1 LLSNVQKYRSNYK
14 KKTVTPEPRSPRL
27 AAAPRMMSSNSSKHW
42 SADRTADLAALAV
55 LASVAIIAA
64 LTFRAYGMGWDDYTH
79 AEYGDLLLSLY
90 GSGFRD
96 TRALSFVNLYMYG
109 GGFDMLAALLAKV
122 LPFTLFE
129 TRRLAG
135 AVVGLLGL
143 FIVWRVARRVGGSK
157 AGLFALVL
165 LCISPLYYGHMYMN
179 PKDAPFAVA
188 MALLLLGL
196 VRAFEEYPRPQP
208 ATVAIFAI
216 GLGLS
221 VGTRV
226 IGGISAL
233 YAAAALLFVCGIEMR
248 AMGARVAA
256 IRMGHFI
263 LALIPGLVLA
273 YCVMALIWPWSVI
286 APLNPFRATEYFSHF
301 FEKPWKEMF
310 DGVAI
315 LVPDMPRTYLPTL
328 FALKEPEIVLL
339 LSSVG
344 TAGALLAAM
353 RRGLPTS
360 HRATLLLIALAA
372 VLPVV
377 VTVIARPAM
386 YNGIR
391 HFVFIVPPL
400 AVLGGLAGAWLWQRL
415 ARFGQPAL
423 AGAALVAIAG
433 VSSPIIEMVR
443 LHPYQYTHFN
453 HLAGGVKAADDHY
466 MLDYWGLAFKQAAD
480 ELHAKLTLGL
490 ESPAP
495 RQRWRIAVCG
505 PHHPASVELG
515 PEFMTT
521 YDTKGA
527 DFALMLG
534 EFYCAEYK
542 APILVEIKREG
553 VVYARVYDIRGRS
566 VSGVF
571 VN

>member
-1 LLSNVQKYRSNYK
+1 MHKSRPNK
-14 KKTVTPEPRSPRL
+14 KDNITRENSL
-27 AAAPRMMSSNSSKHW
+27 AASRHPARTMLPNSSKYW
-42 SADRTADLAALAV
+42 SADRTADVAAVAVLLAV
-55 LASVAIIAA
+55 AAIAG
-64 LTFRAYGMGWDDYTH
+64 LTFRDYGLGWDDYTH

-122 LPFTLFE
+122 SPFALFE

-135 AVVGLLGL
+135 AAVGLIGL

-165 LCISPLYYGHMYMN
+165 LCVSPLYYGHMYMN
-179 PKDAPFAVA
+179 VKDAPFAVA

-196 VRAFEEYPRPQP
+196 VRAFEEYPRPTP

-233 YAAAALLFVCGIEMR
+233 YVAASLVLVCGIEMR
-248 AMGARVAA
+248 KMGARAA
-256 IRMGHFI
+256 ALRLGNFI
-263 LALIPGLVLA
+263 VALIPGLVLA
-273 YCVMALIWPWSVI
+273 YCVMALAWPWSVT

-315 LVPDMPRTYLPTL
+315 LVPDMPRSYVPTL
-328 FALKEPEIVLL
+328 FALKEPEIVVLL
-339 LSSVG
+339 TVAG
-344 TAGALLAAM
+344 TAGALIAAM
-353 RRGLPTS
+353 RRDLPLPQ
-360 HRATLLLIALAA
+360 RATLLLIALAV
-372 VLPVV
+372 VLPVAL
-377 VTVIARPAM
+377 TVIARPAM

-391 HFVFIVPPL
+391 HFVFIMPPV

-415 ARFGQPAL
+415 AWFGRPAL
-423 AGAALVAIAG
+423 AAGALLATAAVA
-433 VSSPIIEMVR
+433 SPVVEMVR

-453 HLAGGVKAADDHY
+453 HLVGGVKAADDHY

-490 ESPAP
+490 EYPAA
-495 RQRWRIAVCG
+495 RRRWRIAVCG
-505 PHHPASVELG
+505 PHHPAAVELG
-515 PEFMTT
+515 PEFVTT

-534 EFYCAEYK
+534 EFYCAAYK

-553 VVYARVYDIRGRS
+553 VVYARVYDIRGRT

>member
-1 LLSNVQKYRSNYK
+1 MPPNSCKYSL
-14 KKTVTPEPRSPRL
+14 V
-27 AAAPRMMSSNSSKHW
+27 
-42 SADRTADLAALAV
+42 DRTADFAAVAVLLAV
-55 LASVAIIAA
+55 AAIAG
-64 LTFRAYGMGWDDYTH
+64 LTFRDYGLGWDDYTH

-96 TRALSFVNLYMYG
+96 ARALSFVNLYMYG

-122 LPFTLFE
+122 LPFDLFE

-135 AVVGLLGL
+135 AMVGLIGL
-143 FIVWRVARRVGGSK
+143 FVVWRIGRRIGGSK
-157 AGLFALVL
+157 VGLFALVL

-196 VRAFEEYPRPQP
+196 VRAFEEYPRPTP

-226 IGGISAL
+226 IGEISAL
-233 YAAAALLFVCGIEMR
+233 YVIAALILVYGAEMR
-248 AMGARVAA
+248 AMGPRAAA
-256 IRMGHFI
+256 IRMGSF
-263 LALIPGLVLA
+263 LAVIAPGLVLA
-273 YCVMALIWPWSVI
+273 YCVMGLAWPWSVV
-286 APLNPFRATEYFSHF
+286 APLNPLRASEYFSHF

-315 LVPDMPRTYLPTL
+315 LVPDMPRTYVPTL

-339 LSSVG
+339 LGVG
-344 TAGALLAAM
+344 GAAGALVVAM
-353 RRGLPTS
+353 RREVTVQR
-360 HRATLLLIALAA
+360 RAELFLLAVAA
-372 VLPVV
+372 VLPIAL
-377 VTVIARPAM
+377 TVIMRPAM

-391 HFVFIVPPL
+391 HFVFIMPAV
-400 AVLGGLAGAWLWQRL
+400 AVLGGLAGVWVLERL
-415 ARFGQPAL
+415 ARHGRAAL
-423 AGAALVAIAG
+423 AGGAIAATAG
-433 VSSPIIEMVR
+433 LVSPIVEMVR

-453 HLAGGVKAADDHY
+453 HLAGGVQAADEHY

-490 ESPAP
+490 EYPAP
-495 RQRWRIAVCG
+495 GRHWRIAVCG
-505 PHHPASVELG
+505 PHHPAKVELG
-515 PEFMTT
+515 PEFVTT
-521 YDTKGA
+521 YETKGA

-553 VVYARVYDIRGRS
+553 VVYARVYDIRGRV

-571 VN
+571 AN

>member
-1 LLSNVQKYRSNYK
+1 M
-14 KKTVTPEPRSPRL
+14 SP
-27 AAAPRMMSSNSSKHW
+27 NSSKQW
-42 SADRTADLAALAV
+42 SADRAADLAAIAVLLAV
-55 LASVAIIAA
+55 AAIAG
-64 LTFRAYGMGWDDYTH
+64 LTFRDYGLGWDDYTH

-109 GGFDMLAALLAKV
+109 GGFDMLAALLAKTS
-122 LPFTLFE
+122 PFDLFE

-135 AVVGLLGL
+135 ATFGLIGL
-143 FIVWRVARRVGGSK
+143 FIVWRIGRRVGGSK
-157 AGLFALVL
+157 AGLFALIL

-179 PKDAPFAVA
+179 VKDAPFAVA

-196 VRAFEEYPRPQP
+196 VRAFEEYPRPMP

-233 YAAAALLFVCGIEMR
+233 YVAASLILVCGIEMR
-248 AMGARVAA
+248 KMGTRAA
-256 IRMGHFI
+256 APRMANFI
-263 LALIPGLVLA
+263 VALIPGLVLA
-273 YCVMALIWPWSVI
+273 YCVMALVWPWSVT

-315 LVPDMPRTYLPTL
+315 LVPDMPRTYLPRL
-328 FALKEPEIVLL
+328 FALKEPEIVVLL
-339 LSSVG
+339 TAAG
-344 TAGALLAAM
+344 TAGALIAAM
-353 RRGLPTS
+353 RRDLPLS
-360 HRATLLLIALAA
+360 QRATLLLIALAA
-372 VLPVV
+372 VLPVAL
-377 VTVIARPAM
+377 TVIARPAM

-391 HFVFIVPPL
+391 HFVFIMPPV

-415 ARFGQPAL
+415 AWFGRPAL
-423 AGAALVAIAG
+423 AAGALIAIAA
-433 VSSPIIEMVR
+433 VAAPVVEMVR

-453 HLAGGVKAADDHY
+453 HLAGGVKAADEHY

-490 ESPAP
+490 EYPAA

-505 PHHPASVELG
+505 PHHPAAVELG
-515 PEFMTT
+515 PEFITT

-534 EFYCAEYK
+534 EFYCAAYK

-553 VVYARVYDIRGRS
+553 VVYARVYDIRGRT